1 MENTEIQTFHIK
13 PGIVL
18 IKLPPKLLGGS
29 VSTNFSDIIEQAKTS
44 NLTHILLDL
53 SNIEVINSL
62 GLGMIVAG
70 YTSLKKN
77 NIALSLLSP
86 TEKVQNL
93 LKITH
98 LDTIFK
104 VYKSLDEFFA
114 TT

>member
-1 MENTEIQTFHIK
+1 SATTFSE
-13 PGIVL
+13 L
-18 IKLPPKLLGGS
+18 IEK
-29 VSTNFSDIIEQAKTS
+29 AKTK
-44 NLTHILLDL
+44 NLKYILLDL
-53 SNIEVINSL
+53 SNVEVINSL

-77 NIALSLLSP
+77 NISLIMISP

-104 VYKSLDEFFA
+104 IFNSVEDFQGSL
-114 TT
+114 

>member
-1 MENTEIQTFHIK
+1 MDNFEFKTIELKPDVILIQ
-13 PGIVL
+13 
-18 IKLPPKLLGGS
+18 LPPKLLGGS
-29 VSTNFSDIIEQAKTS
+29 SSSGLTEIIENAKS
-44 NLTHILLDL
+44 KNLKYVLLDL
-53 SNIEVINSL
+53 SNVEVINSL

-77 NIALSLLSP
+77 SISLILVSP

-104 VYKSLDEFFA
+104 IYKSVEDFLA
-114 TT
+114 TL